1 MGTLAPWSCVEDLG
15 TASKISGSYG
25 EVPCLEWF
33 GCLLGPT
40 LVTRNG
46 IYGIKVKFYM
56 GQEMGWSL
64 WQGGLKLRFNVCTI
78 YKHF

>member
-1 MGTLAPWSCVEDLG
+1 MIVLANKSCTEDLG
-15 TASKISGSYG
+15 TESKISGYYG

-33 GCLLGPT
+33 GCVLGPS
-40 LVTRNG
+40 LIIRNG

-64 WQGGLKLRFNVCTI
+64 
-78 YKHF
+78 